1 MLYGLLSCA
10 VLLWIVSSAV
20 SAVQK
25 TLTLPAGAG
34 YALLAVEALLL
45 IGCIVFAIA
54 LFRRLFKTVIRFD
67 QIVEPED
74 EAGRAEA
81 RDRLLNRYVK
91 KMPPPEAYAAQFPEE
106 GGLRESVRKT
116 LRALAEARPEGS
128 PDAWLTDFKKF
139 QGLQDRLAKQRI
151 RAYAKWVAIKTAV
164 SPWKIV
170 DMIAVFYNSSRMVYD
185 LAMIYNKGVTRI
197 RAARLVFVWFVNL
210 YIAGQIGDITESA
223 AETGMDFMAEL
234 GLTNLAS
241 KIASKFI
248 GKFAEGGLNAFLI
261 YRLGHMAMREFHALA
276 VAVDTRRS
284 SQFLIG
290 PVRNLIAKHDAAAKR

>member
-10 VLLWIVSSAV
+10 VLLWIISSAV

-25 TLTLPAGAG
+25 TLTLPAGTG
-34 YALLAVEALLL
+34 YAILAIEALLL

-67 QIVEPED
+67 QIAEPED
-74 EAGRAEA
+74 AAGRAET
-81 RDRLLNRYVK
+81 RDRLLNRYVL
-91 KMPPPEAYAAQFPEE
+91 KMPPSETYVAQFPEE
-106 GGLRESVRKT
+106 GGLRESVKES
-116 LRALAEARPEGS
+116 LRVLTGTEPELPPDGWLAE
-128 PDAWLTDFKKF
+128 FKKF

-185 LAMIYNKGVTRI
+185 LALIYNKSITRV
-197 RAARLVFVWFVNL
+197 RAARLVFAWFVNL

-223 AETGMDFMAEL
+223 AETGMDFMTEL

-241 KIASKFI
+241 KIAGKFI

-261 YRLGHMAMREFHALA
+261 YRLGHMAMREFHALS

-284 SQFLIG
+284 KQFLIG
-290 PVRNLIAKHDAAAKR
+290 PVRNLITKH